1 MCFYIMCLY
10 VFAMIMFLRT
20 IIIMYVLLSTN
31 INCFYCKPNCAY
43 TVPEKIIETM
53 IASDCVRMLVNFVCR
68 VASVGYNDRCV
79 ADHRTCSFSGGLVI

>member
-1 MCFYIMCLY
+1 
-10 VFAMIMFLRT
+10 MFLYNVF
-20 IIIMYVLLSTN
+20 ICVCYDYVLAHYYNYVCAFIN

-43 TVPEKIIETM
+43 TVPEKFTETM

-79 ADHRTCSFSGGLVI
+79 ADHRTCSFSGGLAI